1 MVNSFFKY
9 LLVVIMFCVSALLE
23 THCCVATGWDQYADL
38 VLKNRGV
45 NFITISCYFVLNG
58 I

>member
-9 LLVVIMFCVSALLE
+9 LLVVKMFCVSALLE

-38 VLKNRGV
+38 VLQNLGV
-45 NFITISCYFVLNG
+45 NFNYFPLFCANG